1 MTLQKYTNLK
11 SALKKAKINLPKTT
25 NVLEIGCLHSIY
37 NEQLRKDFETA
48 GNKKR
53 TVHIV
58 GCDFAKLKHLK
69 KGKGTIKSW
78 DKTHKHT
85 EVLVFKDHTK
95 VKHTHKRTK
104 KKHLKKKNQYHIL
117 FSIRPDLKNQKQWF
131 EVYTDAW
138 NQHKKE
144 NGTFILYI
152 AKNKGEAQKRKLFI
166 ERVKKKLNCQIAI
179 QVKASIPLSDA
190 ELIIFR

>member
-1 MTLQKYTNLK
+1 MPSQKYTNLK
-11 SALKKAKINLPKTT
+11 SALRKAKVELPKTT
-25 NVLEIGCLHSIY
+25 NILEIGCLHSVY

-85 EVLVFKDHTK
+85 EVLIFKDHTK
-95 VKHTHKRTK
+95 VKQIHKRK
-104 KKHLKKKNQYHIL
+104 KKKQLKKKNQYNII
-117 FSIRPDLKNQKQWF
+117 FSIRPDLKNQKQWL
-131 EVYTDAW
+131 EAYTDAW
-138 NQHKKE
+138 KHHKKKE
-144 NGTFILYI
+144 GCFILYI

-166 ERVKKKLNCQIAI
+166 EKIKKKLNCQNVT

-190 ELIIFR
+190 ELIIFK